1 MAVNERDMES
11 SRCVRE
17 VLMSNDQ
24 SKYRVYSLDGAGK
37 FLSAEWVD
45 ADSDESAIAAVR
57 SSKPGSICE
66 LWEGR
71 RMVTTLSP
79 IRLSA

>member
-1 MAVNERDMES
+1 
-11 SRCVRE
+11 
-17 VLMSNDQ
+17 MSNDQ
-24 SKYRVYSLDGAGK
+24 SKYRVYSLDSSGR

-57 SSKPGSICE
+57 SSKVGSTCE

-71 RMVTTLSP
+71 RLVTKLSP

>member
-1 MAVNERDMES
+1 
-11 SRCVRE
+11 
-17 VLMSNDQ
+17 MSNAQ
-24 SKYRVYSLDGAGK
+24 SKYRVYSLDGSGR

-45 ADSDESAIAAVR
+45 ADGDESAIAAVR

-71 RMVTTLSP
+71 RMVTKLSP
-79 IRLSA
+79 QRLTA